1 MAQMDLWQIVRF
13 NIAGALATAVHLAV
27 VWAAAF
33 VLGWSLLAAN
43 VVAFLVANTAS
54 YFLQSRWTFRLR
66 PQTRRRW
73 YGASLVTLALAG
85 GVGRAADVLMP
96 GSRVAWVL
104 VVIPVAVTSYL
115 LMRFWVFTPDQAAV
129 PAGREA

>member
-96 GSRVAWVL
+96 GPSSPEGVAARVSRPPSL
-104 VVIPVAVTSYL
+104 
-115 LMRFWVFTPDQAAV
+115 
-129 PAGREA
+129 PANRLIFCSALSMPPSRW